1 MANNNR
7 PKTYVNFALVL
18 YPESEQH
25 QRILS
30 YLERR
35 RETFRPVYI
44 LHDRD
49 VWVEGDELP
58 EGAKIGD
65 RKKPHWHVSISYP
78 CQTTASAVSKFLGG
92 VYVEGLNNPASY
104 LFYMIH
110 DTPESW
116 LKERYEASELHGD
129 MAKIKKVFGKNAYFV
144 QLKDIANDIANGDSL
159 IDIVQDVSEADEYVF
174 METFKKFGGLITAM
188 ANQFDR
194 RSVVKCS
201 RTKKEAELRAVKDLT
216 YYSPLDIQIMRET
229 VRKYSEEYGY

>member
-18 YPESEQH
+18 YPESEHH
-25 QRILS
+25 QRILF

-35 RETFRPVYI
+35 SETFRPVYI

-116 LKERYEASELHGD
+116 HKERYDASELHGD

-144 QLKDIANDIANGDSL
+144 QLKYIANDIANGDSL
-159 IDIVQDVSEADEYVF
+159 IDIVQDVSESDEYLF
-174 METFKKFGGLITAM
+174 IETYKKFGGLITAM
-188 ANQFDR
+188 AYQFDR
-194 RSVVKCS
+194 RSLVMYS
-201 RTKKEAELRAVKDLT
+201 RTKKEAELNETGENIVRST
-216 YYSPLDIQIMRET
+216 DIE
-229 VRKYSEEYGY
+229 

>member
-35 RETFRPVYI
+35 SETFRPVYI

-58 EGAKIGD
+58 EGVKIGD

-92 VYVEGLNNPASY
+92 VYTEGLNNPVSY
-104 LFYMIH
+104 LFYMLH

-116 LKERYEASELHGD
+116 HKVRYEPSELHGD
-129 MAKIKKVFGKNAYFV
+129 KMKIKKAFGKNAYFE
-144 QLKDIANDIANGDSL
+144 QLKEIANDIANGDSL
-159 IDIVQDVSEADEYVF
+159 IDIVQSVSEREEF
-174 METFKKFGGLITAM
+174 TFQEVYKKFGGLITAM
-188 ANQFDR
+188 ANQYDR
-194 RSVVKCS
+194 RSAIKRP
-201 RTKKEAELRAVKDLT
+201 RTKKEAELHAVDKGT
-216 YYSPLDIQIMRET
+216 YYSPADIQMMRET